1 MTAKLFAN
9 SRDIDNFLIFLSGN
23 SSRLVLSRCL
33 HRPGM
38 WRLYVNILYE
48 PRRLCSSVCGVFT
61 RPPLP
66 GKQTFGY
73 YLQLEKYLSL
83 RQEKVRAP
91 PMNRNDQQIGLDKKA
106 KHMESKKNRPAQL
119 YRLKREH

>member
-23 SSRLVLSRCL
+23 SSRSVLSRCL
-33 HRPGM
+33 HRPST

-48 PRRLCSSVCGVFT
+48 PRRLHSSVRGVFT

-66 GKQTFGY
+66 GKQTFEY

-83 RQEKVRAP
+83 RQQKVGYNKPGHKSKTRGIKEKQAHSV
-91 PMNRNDQQIGLDKKA
+91 ISI
-106 KHMESKKNRPAQL
+106 ET
-119 YRLKREH
+119 